1 MLNVCVGGRRRGA
14 PLPCTQAGKQAG
26 RPHIAHS
33 YSVRIPDKEN

>member
-1 MLNVCVGGRRRGA
+1 MCVWGGGGGGHRCHAHR
-14 PLPCTQAGKQAG
+14 QASRQAG